1 MVGAKEFFGERV
13 KIRLSIEGIMPERA
27 LIRLKNAEIGV
38 YNAKKVK
45 KNQILLSVK
54 KKDCEKAF
62 AIFSNPCYNSNGSKA
77 YTLTKRG
84 VVGAFRFVETLK
96 KRTGFLLGA
105 LLFCALTVF
114 ADGLVLGVR
123 FKGSEIYAREAVVA
137 LEKNGIKPFAKYQ
150 SENVDLICAEMLSLQ
165 GVEYCSVKKEG
176 LYALVEVRLSPF
188 LEHAPQKGAMKA
200 THTGTLLS
208 LVVLRGTACKAV
220 GETVALGETLV
231 SDYFETQSG
240 EKKRVEP
247 IARASIACVYEAE
260 LSVQNEEEALASA
273 LLAIGLSEDV
283 RLTGK
288 QIEKGESGF
297 FVRLEYTATERMNF

>member
-1 MVGAKEFFGERV
+1 MGRVGEFFGERV
-13 KIRLSIEGIMPERA
+13 KIRLLIEGIMPERA

-54 KKDCEKAF
+54 KKDLEKAF
-62 AIFSNPCYNSNGSKA
+62 AIFSNPCYNSNGRKA

-84 VVGAFRFVETLK
+84 AVGAFRALETLK

-123 FKGSEIYAREAVVA
+123 FKGSEIYAREAVAA
-137 LEKNGIKPFAKYQ
+137 LEKNGIKPFSKYQ
-150 SENVDLICAEMLSLQ
+150 SQNVDLICAELLSQ
-165 GVEYCSVKKEG
+165 KGVEYCSVKKEG
-176 LYALVEVRLSPF
+176 LYAVVEVRLSPF
-188 LEHAPQKGAMKA
+188 LEHAPQKGAMTA

-208 LVVLRGTACKAV
+208 LVVLRGTACKQV
-220 GETVALGETLV
+220 GEPVALGETLV
-231 SDYFETQSG
+231 SDFFETQSG

-260 LSVQNEEEALASA
+260 LAVQNEEEAFASA
-273 LLAIGLSEDV
+273 YLEIGRSKDV

-288 QIEKGESGF
+288 RIEKRENGF
-297 FVRLEYTATERMNF
+297 FVRLEYTAIERMNF